1 MRYLSVCSGIEAAS
15 VAWDTLGWKAVG
27 FSEIEA
33 FPCAVLSER
42 FPDVPNFGDMTKYAD
57 WPLKEGDFD
66 ILIGGTPCQS
76 FSVAGLRKGL
86 ADPRGNLALV
96 YLGIVDRFKPNWVV
110 WENVPGVLSSGDG
123 KDFGAFLSGLSELG
137 YGFAYR
143 VLDAQYFGVAQRR
156 RRVFVIGHREDWRLA
171 AGVLFE
177 SEGNSRNYPQRGRNR
192 EKSTQDILQGIEA
205 PGTISVTRAN
215 TMSNGI
221 GVRLESAPTLDTTGP
236 CAIITQADP
245 EAIGLDYECNSS
257 SIDDAIGPLLKGSP
271 TGGGHPLPAVM
282 CPSQSRVQSIHETG
296 QGFWVE
302 SDVAGTLR
310 AEGENRP
317 SRPSHVIAHT
327 LTACHR
333 SSEDGCGRGIPLV
346 EAKAPVVAPLNL
358 QNVIRHNETE
368 TRTGVGIG
376 DVSDPAFTLQAG
388 HHHGVIVAEQD
399 APEVAACI
407 RSSGTGTARIEDQ
420 TGQDNVVAVLIEQ
433 PLALANCLTR
443 RMHKGI
449 NSTVDEGQTP
459 IIASTITRHNA
470 DNVSTAG
477 ANPGVVNAIS
487 ANSGVRRLTP
497 VECERLQGFPDNW
510 TAINFRG
517 HCPAA
522 DGLRYKALGN
532 SMAVPVIRWI
542 GQRIQLVSEL
552 TE

>member
-96 YLGIVDRFKPNWVV
+96 YLGIVDRFKPKWVV

-282 CPSQSRVQSIHETG
+282 CPSQPEVQSIHETG

-399 APEVAACI
+399 APEVATCI

-522 DGLRYKALGN
+522 DGPRYRALGN

>member
-15 VAWDTLGWKAVG
+15 VAWDSLGWKAVG

-42 FPDVPNFGDMTKYAD
+42 FPGIPNFGDMTKYAD

-66 ILIGGTPCQS
+66 VLIGGTPCQS

-86 ADPRGNLALV
+86 TDPRGNLALV
-96 YLGIVDRFKPNWVV
+96 YLGIVDRFKPKWVV
-110 WENVPGVLSSGDG
+110 WENVPGVLSSGEG
-123 KDFGAFLSGLSELG
+123 KDFGAFIGGLNELG

-156 RRVFVIGHREDWRLA
+156 RRVFVIGHKDDDWRLA

-177 SEGNSRNYPQRGRNR
+177 SKGNSRNYPIRGQERQKDTR
-192 EKSTQDILQGIEA
+192 KLLQGIET
-205 PGTISVTRAN
+205 PGTISVVRAN
-215 TMSNGI
+215 TKSQGV
-221 GVRLESAPTLDTTGP
+221 GVRMESTPTLDTTGP
-236 CAIITQADP
+236 CAIITRTACQDIAQPIRNCGTGTARIGDQTGQDNII
-245 EAIGLDYECNSS
+245 AVNQTIIGLDYECNASS
-257 SIDDAIGPLLKGSP
+257 GEEAIGPLLKGSP

-282 CPSQSRVQSIHETG
+282 CPPQSKVQSIHETG

-302 SDVAGTLR
+302 SDIAGTLR

-346 EAKAPVVAPLNL
+346 ETKVPVVVPLNL
-358 QNVIRHNETE
+358 QNVTRHNETNKL
-368 TRTGVGIG
+368 TGLGVGET
-376 DVSDPAFTLQAG
+376 DDPAFTLLAG
-388 HHHGVIVAEQD
+388 HSHGVIVSED
-399 APEVAACI
+399 EVADPITCHNLI
-407 RSSGTGTARIEDQ
+407 NPQTA
-420 TGQDNVVAVLIEQ
+420 GFNPGMV
-433 PLALANCLTR
+433 N
-443 RMHKGI
+443 
-449 NSTVDEGQTP
+449 P
-459 IIASTITRHNA
+459 IIKNTSTMMQ
-470 DNVSTAG
+470 
-477 ANPGVVNAIS
+477 
-487 ANSGVRRLTP
+487 VRRLTP

-532 SMAVPVIRWI
+532 SMAVPVIQWI